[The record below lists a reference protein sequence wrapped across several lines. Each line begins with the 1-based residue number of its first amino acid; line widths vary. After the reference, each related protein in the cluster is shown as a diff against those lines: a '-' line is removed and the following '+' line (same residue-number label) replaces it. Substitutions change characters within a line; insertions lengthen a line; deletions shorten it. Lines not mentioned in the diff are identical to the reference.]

1 MVIPYLGLA
10 VALLITFVS
19 LGVRPFMATLIPG
32 HVVVALPYVLLLVA
46 ARAVG
51 LEDRLEEAAL
61 DLGAGWGDILRRIYV
76 PLLFPALAG
85 GFISAFVL
93 SLDEFYLAF
102 FLSGGDQTLP
112 VYFFSGLRRPE
123 LLPPTLALV
132 TLLTVTT
139 LTVLVLAE
147 MVGLRGV
154 GIASTSRETAV
165 ARAPERE

>member
-1 MVIPYLGLA
+1 MLSSLSR
-10 VALLITFVS
+10 TFS
-19 LGVRPFMATLIPG
+19 CWSP
-32 HVVVALPYVLLLVA
+32 

-51 LEDRLEEAAL
+51 LEERLEEAAL

-102 FLSGGDQTLP
+102 FLSGRDQTLP

-132 TLLTVTT
+132 SLLTVTT
-139 LTVLVLAE
+139 LAVLILAE

-154 GIASTSRETAV
+154 SMAPISRE
-165 ARAPERE
+165 APLDREFERE